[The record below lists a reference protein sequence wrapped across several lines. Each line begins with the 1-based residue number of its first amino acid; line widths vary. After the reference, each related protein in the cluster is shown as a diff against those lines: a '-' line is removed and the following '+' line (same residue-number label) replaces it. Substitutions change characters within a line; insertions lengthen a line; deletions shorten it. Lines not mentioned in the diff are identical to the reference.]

1 MQQDY
6 KRYYQ
11 RGHVTLTENGFWLV
25 NYTIIT

>member
-6 KRYYQ
+6 ERYYQ
-11 RGHVTLTENGFWLV
+11 SDHVTLTENGSWLV